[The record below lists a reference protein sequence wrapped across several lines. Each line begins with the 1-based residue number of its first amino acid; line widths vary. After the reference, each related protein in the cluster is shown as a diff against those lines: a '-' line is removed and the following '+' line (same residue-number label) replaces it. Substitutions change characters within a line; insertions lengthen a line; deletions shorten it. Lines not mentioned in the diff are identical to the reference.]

1 MKSLRRNK
9 RAVSDVIA
17 VLLMIAIAVAAS
29 LIAYAW
35 VMGYLGGT
43 TGTVGKAIQIQSMAN
58 DTNNGNKLAV
68 YVQNVGDGSVTIQNL
83 YVNGILDTGFTNS
96 SSLTIPKSATVAL
109 WASSWPTNFKSTDT
123 VDVKVVCASGTFIEA
138 TQTVQGAVP

>member
-9 RAVSDVIA
+9 KAVSDVIA

-43 TGTVGKAIQIQSMAN
+43 TSTVGKAIQIQSIAN
-58 DTNNGNKLAV
+58 DTNKLAV
-68 YVQNVGDGSVTIQNL
+68 YVQNVGDGPVTIQNL
-83 YVNGILDTGFTNS
+83 YVNGVLDATFTNS
-96 SSLTIPKSATVAL
+96 TSLTLQKSATVAL
-109 WASSWPTNFKSTDT
+109 WASAWPNGFKSTDT
-123 VDVKVVCASGTFIEA
+123 VDVKVVCAGGTFIEA